1 MTEPFPGQAGAPQ
14 APVCPRHPDRVS
26 YIRCQRCGRPV
37 CPECQRPAA
46 VGVHCVDCVAAAR
59 KETPVLRTAFGGRV
73 RGGPPVVTYTIIGA
87 CVAIFFGRTVF
98 PGLLNHLVFAPV
110 IGYHQPYRFLTTAF
124 LHAGFLHIAVNM
136 YALWI
141 VGGYLERML
150 GRWRYLALFLVSA
163 VGGSV
168 AVLLLAAPD
177 AESWFTPVVG
187 ASGAVF
193 GAFAAILMVL
203 RRTGRDATQILVL
216 ILINLV
222 LGFVV
227 AGISWQAHLGGLL
240 TGLVLSAAYVFAPAK
255 VRGPAGVAATAGV
268 LLILVAA
275 AVVRYAAAIAGAG

>member
-1 MTEPFPGQAGAPQ
+1 MVDPIMGQAGTDGV
-14 APVCPRHPDRVS
+14 PVCPRHPDRVS

-59 KETPVLRTAFGGRV
+59 KQTPVLRTAFGGRA

-87 CVAIFFGRTVF
+87 CVAIYFGSTVF
-98 PGLLNHLVFAPV
+98 QGLFNHLIFAPV

-141 VGGYLERML
+141 VGGYLEQML
-150 GRWRYLALFLVSA
+150 GRWRYLSLFLVSA

-216 ILINLV
+216 LLINLV

-227 AGISWQAHLGGLL
+227 TGISWQAHLGGLA
-240 TGLVLSAAYVFAPAK
+240 TGLVLSTAYVFAPARS
-255 VRGPAGVAATAGV
+255 RGTTSVLATVGMVAV
-268 LLILVAA
+268 LVGAA
-275 AVVRYAAAIAGAG
+275 ALRYAAALAGAG

>member
-1 MTEPFPGQAGAPQ
+1 MTGPVFGSPAAEPP
-14 APVCPRHPDRVS
+14 PVCPRHPDRVS
-26 YIRCQRCGRPV
+26 YVLCQRCGRPV
-37 CPECQRPAA
+37 CTECQRPAP

-59 KETPVLRTAFGGRV
+59 REAPVERTVLGGRV
-73 RGGPPVVTYTIIGA
+73 RGGPPVVTYTLIGT
-87 CVAIFFGRTVF
+87 CVAIFFGSRVL
-98 PGLLNHLVFAPV
+98 PGLFSQLIFAPV
-110 IGYHQPYRFLTTAF
+110 IGFEQPYRFLTTAF

-141 VGGYLERML
+141 VGSYLERML
-150 GRWRYLALFLVSA
+150 GRWRYVALYLVSA

-168 AVLLLAAPD
+168 AVLLLATPD
-177 AESWFTPVVG
+177 AASWFTPVVG

-203 RRTGRDATQILVL
+203 RRTGRDASQILVL

-240 TGLVLSAAYVFAPAK
+240 TGLVLGALYAF
-255 VRGPAGVAATAGV
+255 GPSRTRTISSVVGTVGVVAA
-268 LLILVAA
+268 LVAA
-275 AVVRYAAAIAGAG
+275 AVVRYAAAVGAG